1 MNHDSN
7 GLKSEMIQIL
17 LLRAEYETLKG
28 KVRKYRAERTTNSGA
43 SDNTTANS
51 NISTNSS
58 RAG

>member
-1 MNHDSN
+1 MASILNQDSN
-7 GLKSEMIQIL
+7 PFLI
-17 LLRAEYETLKG
+17 RAEYETLKG

>member
-1 MNHDSN
+1 MASILNHDSN
-7 GLKSEMIQIL
+7 PF

-51 NISTNSS
+51 NVSTNSS
-58 RAG
+58 RAGYDQ